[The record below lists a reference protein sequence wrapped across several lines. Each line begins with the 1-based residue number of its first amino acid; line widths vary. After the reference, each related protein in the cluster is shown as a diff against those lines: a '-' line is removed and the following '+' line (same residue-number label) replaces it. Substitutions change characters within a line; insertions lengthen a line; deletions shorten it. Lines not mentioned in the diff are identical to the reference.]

1 MSLIKCSECGKEIS
15 DKAKTCPNCGAPVVQ
30 QNTLTQNDV
39 IPPPI
44 IKNNKPE
51 KKKGSCLKSI
61 GIFFGAII
69 LLGVIGNIIGGSKNN
84 NSEKETTEST
94 IETEESVTE
103 IKESDVKTEEVI
115 GESEE
120 SIEIPEISE
129 EDFKA
134 SCQEFNYKTI
144 ARNPDDYVGQ
154 NFVVDVKILQ
164 VVNGKW
170 YSDYD
175 VYYKAYTNDEYNMW
189 MGDFLYIIDKQDKES
204 ESHVNVLEDDIIR
217 VYGTFSGMSES
228 KNALTGTTSNDVSI
242 DMKYCELIN
251 E

>member
-1 MSLIKCSECGKEIS
+1 MAMIKCSECGKEIS

-30 QNTLTQNDV
+30 QAPPTQSN
-39 IPPPI
+39 IAPPPMV
-44 IKNNKPE
+44 KNNMPE

-61 GIFFGAII
+61 GIFFAVII
-69 LLGVIGNIIGGSKNN
+69 VLGVIGNLLGGGKDNK
-84 NSEKETTEST
+84 SEETQEPT
-94 IETEESVTE
+94 IETEESVAE
-103 IKESDVKTEEVI
+103 IEESAVETEEVI
-115 GESEE
+115 EESEE
-120 SIEIPEISE
+120 VIEISE

-134 SCQEFNYKTI
+134 SCQEFDYKTI

-154 NFVVDVKILQ
+154 NFVVDVKIFQ
-164 VVNGKW
+164 VLNGKW

-189 MGDFLYIIDKQDKES
+189 MGDFLYVMDKQDKES
-204 ESHVNVLEDDIIR
+204 ESHVNVLDGDIIR

-228 KNALTGTTSNDVSI
+228 KNALTGSTSNDVSI
-242 DMKYCELIN
+242 DMKYCELIG